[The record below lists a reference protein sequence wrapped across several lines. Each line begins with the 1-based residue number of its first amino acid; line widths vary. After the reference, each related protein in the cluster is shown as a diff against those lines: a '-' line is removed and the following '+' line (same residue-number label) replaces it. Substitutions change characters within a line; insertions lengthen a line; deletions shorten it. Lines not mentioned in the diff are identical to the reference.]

1 MHAPFESA
9 GGRKAISGP
18 LLTAVFLFHY
28 LVGFLLYR
36 GRVVSHWLIC
46 DSDLIVLAAPFVFAV
61 TGYAYVLF
69 ASPWLRP
76 RSARRRVILLAVCL
90 ALVFLSTWCYN
101 VCGTE
106 QLWQLS
112 DSPPLTPNYEDH
124 GIKRRQAVPVG
135 ARSLLVLL

>member
-1 MHAPFESA
+1 MNASSQPA
-9 GGRKAISGP
+9 GDRWTISVP
-18 LLTAVFLFHY
+18 MLIAVFLFHC
-28 LVGFLLYR
+28 LIGFLLYR

-90 ALVFLSTWCYN
+90 ALAFLSTWCYMF
-101 VCGTE
+101 
-106 QLWQLS
+106 
-112 DSPPLTPNYEDH
+112 
-124 GIKRRQAVPVG
+124 A
-135 ARSLLVLL
+135 A